1 MSESERRRERVR
13 TRTRVRE
20 RSRDLPATTH
30 DHRRGHVERG
40 RDAEASKA
48 ALLAAAEDLF
58 ARDGFEGAR
67 VDKIAQVAGY
77 NKSLIFQYFGDKE
90 GLYRQVVWRQRD
102 EASAQIGAI
111 VERFTG
117 PDAPPLTAETT
128 REFLETCI
136 RWNFD
141 FHLAHPRMLR
151 MHAWEA
157 AEHWQTYTTISGP
170 EGEAVR
176 QQGKKWALAVVDY
189 LRRAQQAGYVRP
201 ELDPQLLI
209 AYVMSQAEHYL
220 ISCPRFERFLGGADL
235 SSSQALARSRE
246 QIVALFLNGA
256 LVLQQVNQETQET
269 LDETGL

>member
-1 MSESERRRERVR
+1 MRDGDGRERVR
-13 TRTRVRE
+13 MRE
-20 RSRDLPATTH
+20 RHRTTER
-30 DHRRGHVERG
+30 DHRRKHAERG
-40 RDAEASKA
+40 RDAEVSKA

-67 VDKIAQVAGY
+67 VDEIARTAGY

-102 EASAQIGAI
+102 EAGAQIGAI

-117 PDAPPLTAETT
+117 PDAAPLTAETT
-128 REFLETCI
+128 RDFLETCI

-157 AEHWQTYTTISGP
+157 AENWHTYTTISGP
-170 EGEAVR
+170 EGEAVHR
-176 QQGKKWALAVVDY
+176 QSKKWALAVVDY
-189 LRRAQQAGYVRP
+189 LTRAQQAGYIRP
-201 ELDPQLLI
+201 ELDPRLLI

-256 LVLQQVNQETQET
+256 LVPHPETHQETQET
-269 LDETGL
+269 KELSDATGL

>member
-1 MSESERRRERVR
+1 MREGERRERVR
-13 TRTRVRE
+13 TRE
-20 RSRDLPATTH
+20 RHRMAEH
-30 DHRRGHVERG
+30 DHRRKHAERA

-48 ALLAAAEDLF
+48 ALLAAAEDIF

-67 VDKIAQVAGY
+67 VDEIARVAGY

-117 PDAPPLTAETT
+117 PGAPPLTAETT

-157 AEHWQTYTTISGP
+157 AENWHTYTTISGP
-170 EGEAVR
+170 EGEAVH
-176 QQGKKWALAVVDY
+176 QQGKKWAFAVVDY
-189 LRRAQQAGYVRP
+189 LTRAQQAGYVRP
-201 ELDPQLLI
+201 ELDPRLLI
-209 AYVMSQAEHYL
+209 ADVMSQAEHYL
-220 ISCPRFERFLGGADL
+220 ISCPRFERFFSGADL

-256 LVLQQVNQETQET
+256 LVANPETQQETK
-269 LDETGL
+269 DISDATGL